1 MEEEDGAEKKT
12 LPEIQLNENLPSQHK
27 AEIERIGSKHFMSAF
42 GKDKI
47 TKPNLRLQRVTAQ
60 LLTELQASLNEV
72 KDFLKACV

>member
-1 MEEEDGAEKKT
+1 MAPRKKT

-27 AEIERIGSKHFMSAF
+27 AGIERIGSKHFISGF

-47 TKPNLRLQRVTAQ
+47 TKPKIKQNLRLQRVTAQ

-72 KDFLKACV
+72 KDLLKACV